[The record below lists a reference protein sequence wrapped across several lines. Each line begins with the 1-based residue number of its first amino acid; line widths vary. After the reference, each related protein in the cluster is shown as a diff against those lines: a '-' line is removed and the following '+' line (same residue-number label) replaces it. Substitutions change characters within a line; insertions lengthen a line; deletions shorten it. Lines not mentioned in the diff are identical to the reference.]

1 MTKTTV
7 LTLLLTSC
15 LTFANPSNA
24 ASSTIVGPGAS
35 SCGEYVSARRQN
47 SDVLDLYLAWVQG
60 LFSGL
65 NTPKIVSNQ
74 PAGIIP
80 EPSTLAL
87 MIEHACLQHPT
98 SNVWTASGY
107 VYKSLETK
115 VPGK

>member
-1 MTKTTV
+1 MNKTTV
-7 LTLLLTSC
+7 LTLLLTSY

-24 ASSTIVGPGAS
+24 ASSAIVGPGAV
-35 SCGEYVSARRQN
+35 SCGEYVNARRQN

-74 PAGIIP
+74 PARIIP

-87 MIEHACLQHPT
+87 MIEHSCLQHPT

-115 VPGK
+115 VLGK